1 MKEIFNKVLRLSF
14 SLEFKQTEW
23 KNGKKEVKKREESRN
38 EFVAE
43 KSLIMTQVGK
53 LVYSASEELDV
64 GILIIFIWIRKQI
77 RTCSKT
83 EPKLILPL

>member
-1 MKEIFNKVLRLSF
+1 MHPLKMKEIFNKVLRLSF

-64 GILIIFIWIRKQI
+64 GILIIFI
-77 RTCSKT
+77 
-83 EPKLILPL
+83 

>member
-1 MKEIFNKVLRLSF
+1 MHLLKMKEIFNKVLRLSF

-64 GILIIFIWIRKQI
+64 GILIIFI
-77 RTCSKT
+77 
-83 EPKLILPL
+83 

>member
-43 KSLIMTQVGK
+43 KSLIMTQVGT

-64 GILIIFIWIRKQI
+64 GILIIFIWIRKQF

-83 EPKLILPL
+83 KPKLIPPL

>member
-1 MKEIFNKVLRLSF
+1 MHPLKMKEIFNKVLRLSF

-38 EFVAE
+38 EFAAE

-64 GILIIFIWIRKQI
+64 GIVIIFI
-77 RTCSKT
+77 
-83 EPKLILPL
+83 